1 MLVVHLLL
9 YIPIDF
15 IIMRN
20 MLLVACKIPENTP
33 FPFHFIITLVILSAA
48 ILIVCLLNYG
58 GVGNG
63 TAFSYI
69 LGLTGR

>member
-33 FPFHFIITLVILSAA
+33 FAFHFIITFIALSAA
-48 ILIVCLLNYG
+48 VLIVCLLAYG

-63 TAFSYI
+63 TAFNYI